1 MATIGH
7 TMPQPMTTI
16 SHLLFIRYGLVC
28 LLGCSSSLAGFLG
41 IEFSMRTEA
50 PARIRGRIAQG
61 ASGLLAWR
69 VRCAEYG
76 VSTMADVRSIEDG
89 CALAVERPSRTQN
102 W

>member
-50 PARIRGRIAQG
+50 PRPNQGENRSRSVRTPSIGGSLRGVW
-61 ASGLLAWR
+61 S
-69 VRCAEYG
+69 
-76 VSTMADVRSIEDG
+76 
-89 CALAVERPSRTQN
+89 
-102 W
+102 

>member
-16 SHLLFIRYGLVC
+16 SHLLFISTA
-28 LLGCSSSLAGFLG
+28 LGCSSSLAGFLG

-61 ASGLLAWR
+61 ASGLLP
-69 VRCAEYG
+69 
-76 VSTMADVRSIEDG
+76 T
-89 CALAVERPSRTQN
+89 
-102 W
+102 